1 MKKLQG
7 KKLKI
12 CTVVSIAVILGILIG
27 LIVFQFIHKE
37 DNPHLIFQG
46 DTAKVNLKDAERK
59 STLCVGVSTSIPDKY
74 PYMHN
79 DEAGRVLKKLV
90 YEPLVDIDNDFQVTY
105 CNAENITLE
114 KEGSEAVVKL
124 NREKTFS
131 NGDKIKA
138 DIVLESYH
146 RFMESENAYNG
157 LLSKIKDIR
166 AVDDETLV
174 FTFTEVDCDNINIF
188 HIPVIYQPDKESG
201 VALGTGA
208 YQMEYARPYDE
219 IVLSK
224 NGNYKKSSSYEKVL
238 IRSVDYSNLKE
249 VLKSREFDLFAFNK
263 DEHSKIV
270 KADGAYDIYEL
281 RKDVGGYIRANM
293 SIEDNQKFFK
303 KNKSLEI
310 SEFYGSLEKY
320 FASEDSKVPISK
332 DTAWNASLAGR
343 DTMGLTE

>member
-12 CTVVSIAVILGILIG
+12 CTVVSIAVILGIFIG
-27 LIVFQFIHKE
+27 LIAFQFIHKE
-37 DNPHLIFQG
+37 DNSHLIFHG

-59 STLCVGVSTSIPDKY
+59 STLCVGVSTSITDKY
-74 PYMHN
+74 AYMHN
-79 DEAGRVLKKLV
+79 DEAGRVLKKFV
-90 YEPLVDIDNDFQVTY
+90 YEPLIDIDTDFHVTY
-105 CNAENITLE
+105 CNAEKITLE

-146 RFMESENAYNG
+146 QFMESENAYDG

-166 AVDDETLV
+166 VVDDATLV
-174 FTFTEVDCDNINIF
+174 FTFTEADCDNINIF

-201 VALGTGA
+201 TALGTGA
-208 YQMEYARPYDE
+208 YQMEDLRPYSE

-224 NGNYKKSSSYEKVL
+224 NGNYKKSSPYEKVL
-238 IRSVDYSNLKE
+238 IRTVDYSNLKE
-249 VLKSREFDLFAFNK
+249 VLKSQKFDLFVFNK

-270 KADGAYDIYEL
+270 KANGAYDIYEI
-281 RKDVGGYIRANM
+281 RKDIGGYVRANM
-293 SIEDNQKFFK
+293 SVKENQKFFK
-303 KNKSLEI
+303 KNKSLES
-310 SEFYGSLEKY
+310 SEFYSSIEKY
-320 FASEDSKVPISK
+320 FASEDSEVQISK